1 VIESKLFYRHIE
13 RTLIG
18 LSADASREKFVRRLG
33 PRLLRDLAPAM
44 GIVAVHAYT
53 DSEGGV
59 RLLERWGEGRS
70 DLARELGERMRTAGE
85 RGIHDFPWAGETGA
99 GRAGLARI
107 EDGGGPLIAVFCAT
121 PGDLRPVPSRA
132 DLASAM
138 ASLQY
143 AVRQH
148 LHRGELENAMD
159 QARIIQLSLL
169 PDGRPS
175 FGEFDIA
182 AVSVPATSVG
192 GDLYDF
198 IPLQEDMLA
207 LAVADASGHGLPAAL
222 QARDVVTGLRM
233 GVERDLKISRTVE
246 KLNRVIHRSGLVTRF
261 VSMVFGELERN
272 GNFAYINAGHPPPQL
287 LDGDGFREL
296 SVGGMVL
303 GPYPD
308 ATYKVGFAHV
318 DRGASLALYSDGVL
332 ERGTQTGEAFELE
345 RVRQWMLDWRDGP
358 ADRAVP
364 DLLDR
369 LRAYGDGGPFE
380 DDVTVMLVRRPR

>member
-1 VIESKLFYRHIE
+1 MSTPAVIESKLFYRHIE
-13 RTLIG
+13 RTLAG
-18 LSADASREKFVRRLG
+18 LTAESSREKFARRLG
-33 PRLLRDLAPAM
+33 PRLLRDLAPAIESA
-44 GIVAVHAYT
+44 GAV
-53 DSEGGV
+53 V
-59 RLLERWGEGRS
+59 LLERWGEGRT

-85 RGIHDFPWAGETGA
+85 HGIHDFPWAGETAA
-99 GRAGLARI
+99 GRVGLARL
-107 EDGGGPLIAVFCAT
+107 EDGGGPLLALFCAT
-121 PGDLRPVPSRA
+121 PGDLRPVPARSE
-132 DLASAM
+132 LASAM

-143 AVRQH
+143 ALRQH
-148 LHRGELENAMD
+148 LHRGALESAMD
-159 QARIIQLSLL
+159 QARLIQLSLL

-182 AVSVPATSVG
+182 AVSVPAASVG

-198 IPLQEDMLA
+198 IPLEDDMLA
-207 LAVADASGHGLPAAL
+207 LTVADASGHGLPAAL

-261 VSMVFGELERN
+261 ISMVFGELERN

-287 LDGDGFREL
+287 LDDDGFREL

-308 ATYKVGFAHV
+308 ATYKVGFAHL
-318 DRGASLALYSDGVL
+318 DRGGSLALFSDGVI
-332 ERGTQTGEAFELE
+332 ERGTEAGDAFGIE
-345 RVRQWMLDWRDGP
+345 RVRGWMQEWREGP
-358 ADRAVP
+358 ADRAVL

-369 LRAYGDGGPFE
+369 LREFGQGGAFE
-380 DDVTVMLVRRPR
+380 DDVTAMLVRRPR